1 MARPKKPASEST
13 GHTYSKAQ
21 LKERMEAEKKLKG
34 SDDKIMDVPSIISM
48 NKIAIEFYHII
59 IAMLHDTDILS
70 NLDRHS
76 IAILADNLAKLRDAN
91 QRMQDEGMTITQ
103 ITKSGEKEVVNPI
116 YQVWKD
122 TQNNIAK
129 LATQFGL
136 TPSSRASL
144 SDMALQQRKDD
155 EDPLIQALSNIDSK
169 REEA

>member
-1 MARPKKPASEST
+1 MARPKKPASATT
-13 GHTYSKAQ
+13 GHTYSKAE
-21 LKERMEAEKKLKG
+21 LKKRMEVEKEFKGSSDKLK
-34 SDDKIMDVPSIISM
+34 DVPSIISM
-48 NKIAIEFYHII
+48 DETAIEFYYVI
-59 IAMLHDTDILS
+59 IAMLEDTDILS

-76 IAILADNLAKLRDAN
+76 IAILADNLAKLREAN
-91 QRMQDEGMTITQ
+91 VRMEQEGMTIMQ
-103 ITKSGEKEVVNPI
+103 ITKSGEKSVVNPI

-155 EDPLIQALSNIDSK
+155 EDPLIKALTNIDSK
-169 REEA
+169 REE